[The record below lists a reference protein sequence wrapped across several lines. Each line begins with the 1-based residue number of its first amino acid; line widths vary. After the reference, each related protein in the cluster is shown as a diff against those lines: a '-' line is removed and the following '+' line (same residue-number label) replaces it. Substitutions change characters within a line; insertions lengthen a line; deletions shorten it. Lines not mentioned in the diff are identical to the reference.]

1 MSDDLD
7 KTIKLQRN
15 SKVGTDSRGHSVWT
29 KPIEPTELELVS
41 TTRLERILESGDESQ
56 KERIRDV
63 ASGKDGVLAHDS
75 SNNEFEIVARDDVEA
90 ALAAADSDEEGG
102 QLTEFT
108 LELAGKPGG
117 PEELSLVTTQVL
129 RKRLAGDE
137 DASSSDSNAPEDQG
151 GYNPYDHS

>member
-56 KERIRDV
+56 KKQIREV
-63 ASGKDGVLAHDS
+63 ARGKDGVLARDS
-75 SNNEFEIVARDDVEA
+75 SSNKFEIVPEDEVEA
-90 ALAAADSDEEGG
+90 ALAAADSAEEGG

-108 LELAGKPGG
+108 LELAGEPDG
-117 PEELSLVTTQVL
+117 PKELSLVTTQIL

-137 DASSSDSNAPEDQG
+137 DAMSSDPGAPEDQG
-151 GYNPYDHS
+151 GYNPYDNS